1 MNYTFNRINE
11 LYERILPALEV
22 KESIMHDFSI
32 INITSKDIFN
42 TLRISYWNKRKDIML
57 NEIVHD
63 ILNIDNYKLYE
74 LWKGLLNEENRSKCS
89 K

>member
-1 MNYTFNRINE
+1 MNYTFNSINE

>member
-1 MNYTFNRINE
+1 MNYTFNSINE

-22 KESIMHDFSI
+22 KESIMHDFNI